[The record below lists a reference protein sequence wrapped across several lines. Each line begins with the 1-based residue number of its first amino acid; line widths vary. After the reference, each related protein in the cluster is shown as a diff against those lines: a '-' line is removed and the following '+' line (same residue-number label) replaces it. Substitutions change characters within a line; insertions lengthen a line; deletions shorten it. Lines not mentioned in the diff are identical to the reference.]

1 MKLSPRHSKLV
12 GLALANTS
20 KQINRK
26 PHSTAC
32 ARALSRISVVL
43 HDNSFRVHLGPL
55 LVAVVHVVVGSTDS
69 KLLVRHAELRKLEV
83 SAAKILVT
91 NIYVRLL
98 LKASCP

>member
-1 MKLSPRHSKLV
+1 MRRDGRLQGVGDRMKLSPRHSKLV

-55 LVAVVHVVVGSTDS
+55 L
-69 KLLVRHAELRKLEV
+69 
-83 SAAKILVT
+83 ILVG
-91 NIYVRLL
+91 ILL
-98 LKASCP
+98 GVVMASN